1 MNTPT
6 TTAPAGKAT
15 PEQLNELH
23 RLVVSALLTDLKQ
36 DKPSAEVLSV
46 ARSMLKA
53 NGLCGLAQEAEDRA
67 ALQRLWGLLLRQ
79 LTHAMESPSPSASLV
94 AEVRLFLAAN
104 GINKDTTSHTA
115 TTQALASLAD
125 ADVPFTQH

>member
-6 TTAPAGKAT
+6 NTAPAGKAT

-23 RLVVSALLTDLKQ
+23 RLVVSALLSDLKQ

-46 ARSMLKA
+46 ARSLLKD
-53 NGLCGLAQEAEDRA
+53 NGLCGLAQAAKDRA
-67 ALQRLWGLLLRQ
+67 ALQRLWGLLLKQ
-79 LTHAMESPSPSASLV
+79 LTSAMESPSPSASVV

-104 GINKDTTSHTA
+104 GINKDTQGHAA
-115 TTQALASLAD
+115 TTQALASLSD
-125 ADVPFTQH
+125 AALPFVQH